1 MDSSYN
7 YLLKKYDFENGLF
20 VQIRYGDKF
29 NMNYTNLK
37 NNKDILFILLKPEFY
52 LENIIKYINLKKNS
66 NTPIYIFSD
75 SIDIVKCLFKNK
87 INNVIYTNEGTY
99 ETFFC
104 LTHCKNMI
112 ISDSSMSYSAI
123 DLNYEKDLKV
133 ISPNFY
139 IDSKNNIINIK
150 FKYKSNVTLIDDPTY
165 ILDNIKDY
173 QEIIN
178 KCNIDITKL

>member
-1 MDSSYN
+1 MLIN

-29 NMNYTNLK
+29 NMNYNNLK
-37 NNKDILFILLKPEFY
+37 NNKNILFILLKPEFY
-52 LENIIKYINLKKNS
+52 IENIIKYINLRENL
-66 NTPIYIFSD
+66 NIPIYIFSD

-150 FKYKSNVTLIDDPTY
+150 FKYKSNVTLVDDPTY

-173 QEIIN
+173 EEMIIN
-178 KCNIDITKL
+178 CNIDITKL